1 MIFSETALKGAY
13 LLEPEPVVD
22 RRGSFARVFCRDQFS
37 ERGLAGEFVQNS
49 ISENLKRGTLRGM
62 HYQVEPAAEVKLVQ
76 CVRGA
81 LYDVIIDLRPESET
95 YCKWFGVELS
105 AGNRRLLYVPKGFA
119 HGFQTLVDDTAVYYM
134 ISEVY
139 APKYARG
146 VRWND
151 PAFGIKWPLSEPIIA
166 EKDRLLPDYKR

>member
-1 MIFSETALKGAY
+1 MIFSETKLKGAY

-22 RRGSFARVFCRDQFS
+22 QRGSFARVFCRDRFS
-37 ERGLAGEFVQNS
+37 EHGLADEFAQNS

-76 CVRGA
+76 CFRGA
-81 LYDVIIDLRPESET
+81 LFDVIIDLRPDSET
-95 YCKWFGVELS
+95 YCQWYGVELS
-105 AGNRRLLYVPKGFA
+105 AGNRCLLYVPKGFA
-119 HGFQTLVDDTAVYYM
+119 HGFQTLVDDTAIYYM
-134 ISEVY
+134 ISAAY

-151 PAFGIKWPLSEPIIA
+151 PAFGIKWPLSEPVIS
-166 EKDRLLPDYKR
+166 EKDKLLPDYKR